1 MHAQFA
7 PKNRIMQKAK
17 CLLPGRLEGKTAL
30 VTGANSGIGLETT
43 AELARRGAHV
53 IMACRDQARTDAAKE
68 EILKF
73 YGQGQ
78 PTVST
83 RNVAA
88 DSVKEFLTPV
98 QPDQVYLNTY

>member
-1 MHAQFA
+1 MV
-7 PKNRIMQKAK
+7 RKAK

-53 IMACRDQARTDAAKE
+53 IMACRNQGRADAAKE
-68 EILKF
+68 EILKY
-73 YGQGQ
+73 YGQDQ
-78 PTVST
+78 PTVFT

-88 DSVKEFLTPV
+88 ESVKEFLTPV
-98 QPDQVYLNTY
+98 QPDQVYT